1 MDSAARAIC
10 ASRAGC
16 TGASPSAVRRL
27 DRDALERCAA
37 ELDAAVDLDPDVDRF
52 CTRSDWIL
60 SFHDAFHPQSEIVA
74 ARDGGA
80 FVALASR
87 RGLLEPLEAMWGFA
101 SPLVGLAAGELLLE
115 LLRARPGP
123 EPLYLSGLAPAAPRT
138 RELLR
143 ALRTDFA
150 LGLASTTVRFVARL
164 GGDGFLARRTAR
176 FRRNA
181 RAAMRRIRDAG
192 VAFEHLAPRGA
203 GAGAAAH
210 ARTLA
215 VEGHSW
221 KAATGNGVDRG
232 PMCEFY
238 RRMLPRLAARDALR
252 VVFARCGGED
262 VGYLVGGLAGG
273 LFRGLQ
279 FSFDERLRALG
290 VGNALQLEAIE
301 ALTQEGV
308 ALYDLGGQSEYK
320 ARWGELQVATVGVL
334 ARPRA
339 QRA

>member
-1 MDSAARAIC
+1 MR
-10 ASRAGC
+10 
-16 TGASPSAVRRL
+16 PL
-27 DRDALERCAA
+27 DRDALERCAD
-37 ELDAAVDLDPDVDRF
+37 ELDAAVASDPAVDRF
-52 CTRSDWIL
+52 CSRSDWIL
-60 SFHDAFHPQSEIVA
+60 SFHEAFHPHGEIVA

-80 FVALASR
+80 FVALAAR

-101 SPLVGLAAGELLLE
+101 SPLVGPAASALMLE
-115 LLRARPGP
+115 LLRARGGG
-123 EPLYLSGLAPAAPRT
+123 EPLYLSGLAPSALGT

-143 ALRTDFA
+143 GLRPDYA

-164 GGDGFLARRTAR
+164 GGEGFLARRNAR

-181 RAAMRRIRDAG
+181 RAALRRTRAAE
-192 VAFEHLAPRGA
+192 VTFEHLAPDDA
-203 GAGAAAH
+203 AAGAAAH

-215 VEGHSW
+215 VEERSW
-221 KAATGNGVDRG
+221 KSAGGNGVDRG

-238 RRMLPRLAARDALR
+238 RRMLPRLAARKALR
-252 VVFARCGGED
+252 VVFARRGGED
-262 VGYLVGGLAGG
+262 VGYLVGGLAGE

-290 VGNALQLEAIE
+290 LGNALQLEAIDV
-301 ALTQEGV
+301 LTQEGV